1 MFARQTINGIQ
12 QWINSCQQNNGSP
25 VNHYTDIASVQEP
38 SIDIWVAKSNSNNV
52 DSPVMV
58 NLNNTNVNSPVSVNS
73 GDKLLEKNAQKKQQW
88 GNGELH

>member
-1 MFARQTINGIQ
+1 M
-12 QWINSCQQNNGSP
+12 
-25 VNHYTDIASVQEP
+25 NHYTDIASVQEP
-38 SIDIWVAKSNSNNV
+38 SIDIRVAKSNSNNV